1 MPAEL
6 WLNEGDYLF
15 SPELSDVL
23 RTALQPLTKFRQLCD
38 AKDATKKG
46 LHRGDAFR
54 WNIYGDVGT
63 QGRELAEDL
72 PVPETN
78 FDITQGSLTVTEYGN
93 SVPYTGKIEALSKHS
108 LVDIIDKTLKND
120 ARKAFDIAAYYQFD
134 ATLLTMTPTN
144 GTDTAAITLTTNGVA
159 PYTNDVA
166 LGADH
171 VKTISDLMQERNIPP
186 FRGDDYAAISHPTTW
201 RPLKNDLESVNQY
214 TVVGIGRV
222 FRGEVGRYE
231 GIRFI
236 EQNEIPK
243 GGAYDSTT
251 FNPYTKTADAW
262 NNGKS
267 SWAFFFGADTV
278 AEAIVIPEE
287 IRARIP
293 TDFGRSKG
301 IAWYYLGG
309 FAIVHSG
316 GNSSAGVAQTAQMR
330 ILKWDSAA

>member
-6 WLNEGDYLF
+6 WTNEGDYLF

-23 RTALQPLTKFRQLCD
+23 RTALQPLTKFRQLAD

-46 LHRGDAFR
+46 LHRGDKYH

-63 QGRELAEDL
+63 QGRALAEDQ
-72 PVPETN
+72 PMPETN
-78 FDITQGSLTVTEYGN
+78 FDIAQGTLTVTEYGN
-93 SVPYTGKIEALSKHS
+93 SVPYTGKIEALAKHS
-108 LVDIIDKTLKND
+108 VVDIIDKTLKND
-120 ARKAFDIAAYYQFD
+120 ARKAFDIAAWTQFN
-134 ATLLTMTPTN
+134 LTPLRISSSTST
-144 GTDTAAITLTTNGVA
+144 TAITLTTNSIA
-159 PYTNDVA
+159 SDTNNVA

-171 VKTISDLMQERNIPP
+171 IKVIADTMQERNIPP
-186 FRGDDYAAISHPTTW
+186 FRGDDYGAISHPTTW

-214 TVVGIGRV
+214 TVIGIGRI
-222 FRGEVGRYE
+222 FRGEIGRYE

-243 GGAYDSTT
+243 GGAYDTTT
-251 FNPYTKTADAW
+251 FDPYTKTADAW

-309 FAIVHSG
+309 FALVHSG
-316 GNSSAGVAQTAQMR
+316 GNSLAGVAQTAQCR

>member
-6 WLNEGDYLF
+6 WSNEGDYLF
-15 SPELSDVL
+15 SAELSNIL
-23 RTALQPLTKFRQLCD
+23 RTALQPLTKFRLLCD

-46 LHRGDAFR
+46 LHRGDKFH
-54 WNIYGDVGT
+54 WNVYGDVGT
-63 QGRELAEDL
+63 QGRALAEDQ
-72 PVPETN
+72 PMPETN
-78 FDITQGSLTVTEYGN
+78 FDVWQGTLTITEYGN
-93 SVPYTGKIEALSKHS
+93 SVPYTGKIEALAKHS

-120 ARKAFDIAAYYQFD
+120 ARKAFDIAAFVEFKKTVLRLSASTSTTSVTL
-134 ATLLTMTPTN
+134 ATNSTASDTN
-144 GTDTAAITLTTNGVA
+144 N
-159 PYTNDVA
+159 VA

-171 VKTISDLMQERNIPP
+171 IKAIADLMQERNVPP

-214 TVVGIGRV
+214 TQVGITRI

-251 FNPYTKTADAW
+251 FDPYTKTADAW

-309 FAIVHSG
+309 FKLVHDG
-316 GNSSAGVAQTAQMR
+316 TNSSAGVAQTAQARVFM
-330 ILKWDSAA
+330 WDSAA